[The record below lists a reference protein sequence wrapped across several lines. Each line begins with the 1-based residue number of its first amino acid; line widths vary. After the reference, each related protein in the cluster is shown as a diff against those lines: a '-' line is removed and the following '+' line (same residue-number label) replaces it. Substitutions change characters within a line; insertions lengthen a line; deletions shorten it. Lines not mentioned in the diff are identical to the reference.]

1 MLRRCYSAREFLEI
15 KAMTLS
21 IRAALAV
28 VAALFTAETAQ
39 AAERTVTLD
48 VTNVSCVTCAPIV
61 RRAISRVPGVTAV
74 SVNPGDAGRAVAT
87 VTYDD
92 VRVTPTVLAQ
102 ASTNAGY
109 PARVRASH

>member
-1 MLRRCYSAREFLEI
+1 MP
-15 KAMTLS
+15 LS

-28 VAALFTAETAQ
+28 AAALFTAEAAQ
-39 AAERTVTLD
+39 AAERTVKLD
-48 VTNVSCVTCAPIV
+48 VANVSCVTCAPIV

-74 SVNPGDAGRAVAT
+74 SVTPGAAGRAVAI

-92 VRVTPTVLAQ
+92 VQVTPTVLAQ

-109 PARVRASH
+109 PAHVRASQ

>member
-1 MLRRCYSAREFLEI
+1 
-15 KAMTLS
+15 MTLA

-28 VAALFTAETAQ
+28 AAALFSAEAAQ
-39 AAERTVTLD
+39 AAERTVILD

-61 RRAISRVPGVTAV
+61 RRTISRVPGVTAV
-74 SVNPGDAGRAVAT
+74 SVNPGAAGTAVAT

-92 VRVTPTVLAQ
+92 VRVTPAALAQ

-109 PARVRASH
+109 PARVRASR

>member
-1 MLRRCYSAREFLEI
+1 M
-15 KAMTLS
+15 KTLTQS

-28 VAALFTAETAQ
+28 AAALFSIDTAQ
-39 AAERTVTLD
+39 AAERTVMLD

-61 RRAISRVPGVTAV
+61 RRTISRVPGVTAV
-74 SVNPGDAGRAVAT
+74 SVDTGTAGRAVAT

-92 VRVTPTVLAQ
+92 VRVTPAALAQ

-109 PARVRASH
+109 PARVRASR